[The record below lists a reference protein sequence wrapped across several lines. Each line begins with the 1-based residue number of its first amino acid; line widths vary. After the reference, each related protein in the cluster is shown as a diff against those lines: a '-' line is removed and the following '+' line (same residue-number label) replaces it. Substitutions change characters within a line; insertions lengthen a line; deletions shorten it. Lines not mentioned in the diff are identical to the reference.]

1 MKRFLFL
8 LAALLPMLLFAET
21 VQPYFGKKAK
31 DSDKAV
37 QRCFKKTFKRPQG
50 VNYDTAAKID
60 VVVVIDQMGQV
71 VIVDPEKITVE
82 ATVYATVVETEH
94 YSYGPSKTGTHS
106 TVMGAGQKKGEKSE
120 SELLR
125 EAVIEWLPTMPAWTP
140 GTVDGETQPMEVS
153 FQLEF

>member
-37 QRCFKKTFKRPQG
+37 QRYFKKNFKCPKG
-50 VNYDTAAKID
+50 VNYDTAARIE
-60 VVVVIDQMGQV
+60 VSVVIDQMGQV
-71 VIVDPEKITVE
+71 VIINPEQITVE

-94 YSYGPSKTGTHS
+94 YSYGTSHTGTHS

-120 SELLR
+120 SELIR

-140 GTVDGETQPMEVS
+140 GTVDGEPQPMPVS
-153 FQLEF
+153 FKLEF